1 MAYRADIEIAVR
13 GAQELKRLQNEIRV
27 ASDAVDSLNSNLSG
41 IANLVPRSFD
51 NLSKTVA
58 QAAKSF
64 NAAALE
70 TDEAATAA
78 RKYVQ
83 ATDALNAG
91 LRERISL
98 LAKIRA
104 EERITKPGD
113 AGTGQQTPALPP
125 QLIRTYEIGKNWV
138 KFFQDAA
145 EVAVDLRAR
154 SLNTQKNWNDFFATA
169 AQAAVNVKANS
180 LNTQKNWNDFFATA
194 AQAAVNVK
202 ANSVNTKNSW
212 NTFFTE
218 AAQLANDLTDR
229 TREIEGK
236 NSAAARDRLA
246 ADAERRRNATPEVIR
261 RPIAGLAAPEGMG
274 PVTQF
279 AQLGTVHSAVKAK
292 YDAEMQFL
300 TTITNIEREFDKQT
314 NYLEIQ
320 AIQRELDAEL
330 DKIEIVAKAQKAAD
344 TAALKDFDARLK
356 TRTATKGA
364 AAKASSDRTAMMQ
377 NALIGGAFPMLF
389 GGGAGAVLGGAA
401 GGFIPGNPMMSIV
414 TSALGTMVDEFA
426 AAAIAVGA
434 ALMDTATT
442 FDFVKEKSLFS
453 SKELEKYATKLQEA
467 GFVASASAVAQFDII
482 RKVGNKGVEDLATL
496 ASESDKLNRAFA
508 ELTVRCRRL

>member
-1 MAYRADIEIAVR
+1 VAYRADIEIAVR

-180 LNTQKNWNDFFATA
+180 LNTRRTGM
-194 AQAAVNVK
+194 
-202 ANSVNTKNSW
+202 
-212 NTFFTE
+212 TFLL
-218 AAQLANDLTDR
+218 Q
-229 TREIEGK
+229 
-236 NSAAARDRLA
+236 
-246 ADAERRRNATPEVIR
+246 
-261 RPIAGLAAPEGMG
+261 
-274 PVTQF
+274 Q
-279 AQLGTVHSAVKAK
+279 H
-292 YDAEMQFL
+292 
-300 TTITNIEREFDKQT
+300 
-314 NYLEIQ
+314 
-320 AIQRELDAEL
+320 
-330 DKIEIVAKAQKAAD
+330 
-344 TAALKDFDARLK
+344 
-356 TRTATKGA
+356 
-364 AAKASSDRTAMMQ
+364 
-377 NALIGGAFPMLF
+377 
-389 GGGAGAVLGGAA
+389 
-401 GGFIPGNPMMSIV
+401 
-414 TSALGTMVDEFA
+414 
-426 AAAIAVGA
+426 
-434 ALMDTATT
+434 
-442 FDFVKEKSLFS
+442 
-453 SKELEKYATKLQEA
+453 KL
-467 GFVASASAVAQFDII
+467 
-482 RKVGNKGVEDLATL
+482 L
-496 ASESDKLNRAFA
+496 
-508 ELTVRCRRL
+508 